1 MTQINSIANRPI
13 GVFDSGLGGL
23 TVLKSLEKQLPNE
36 SFLYFG
42 DTAHVPYGTKSKET
56 VIRYSRDIT
65 RFLISKEVKLIV
77 IACNTASSIALKY
90 LQDNSKIPIIGVVEP
105 VVRESVSNTKSAVV
119 GVIGTRATINSN
131 SYRLMFNSIE
141 PEISIIEKACPLF
154 VPIIEEGWAETETA
168 TQVAEIY
175 LKSMLKSN
183 LDTLVLGC
191 THYPILIPT
200 LKKIIPAHVNL
211 ISSGDPVSKTVSEYL
226 KEHNLHSKSDTR
238 YEEFFVTD
246 YPQQFN
252 EIGSRFL
259 GRTLSP
265 VTHVDIS

>member
-23 TVLKSLEKQLPNE
+23 TVLKSLEKELPNE

-42 DTAHVPYGTKSKET
+42 DTAHVPYGTRSKET
-56 VIRYSRDIT
+56 VIRYSQDIT
-65 RFLISKEVKLIV
+65 RFLVSKEVKLIV

-90 LQDNSKIPIIGVVEP
+90 LQDNFKIPIIGVVEP
-105 VVRESVSNTKSAVV
+105 VVQKSILKTESHVV

-131 SYRLMFNSIE
+131 SYRRMFNSIE
-141 PEISIIEKACPLF
+141 PKISIIEKACPLF
-154 VPIIEEGWAETETA
+154 VPLIEEGWAETETA
-168 TQVAEIY
+168 TQVAKIY
-175 LKSMLKSN
+175 LESMLKSEI
-183 LDTLVLGC
+183 DALVLGC

-211 ISSGDPVSKTVSEYL
+211 ISSGDPVSETVSHYL
-226 KEHNLHSKSDTR
+226 KKHNIQSSSAKR
-238 YEEFFVTD
+238 IEEFFVTD

-252 EIGSRFL
+252 QIGSRFL
-259 GRTLSP
+259 GRNLSP